1 MNNLHF
7 SEMLLL
13 REEIFS
19 TLNEISARGFGLD
32 DDCPHIDFQKIR
44 YKRLVRLYDRLD
56 ECILDMTDSLQGKM
70 EL

>member
-19 TLNEISARGFGLD
+19 TLNEICVRGFALD

-56 ECILDMTDSLQGKM
+56 ECILDMMDNSQDEIKL
-70 EL
+70 